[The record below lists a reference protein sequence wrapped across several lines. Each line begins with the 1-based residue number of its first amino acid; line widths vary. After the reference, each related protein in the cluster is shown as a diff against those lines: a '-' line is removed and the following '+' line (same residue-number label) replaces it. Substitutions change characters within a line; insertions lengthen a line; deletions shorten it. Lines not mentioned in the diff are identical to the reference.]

1 MTKKKSTT
9 EDKKTK
15 VKKDIVDEDNLKIE
29 LSEIIDKYVV
39 EPDLESE
46 EFSKMNEEEQFEFL
60 NKQYI
65 ILVRMN
71 NIINEKRSTIYS
83 MVDEVYEKFKTTKT
97 NEDNNSDNEI
107 SDEDVPAITE
117 DDDEDD
123 NKSENESVEEV
134 SPKKKKETLK
144 KDKKYKKE
152 KKSDDD
158 LTEELLDTTESK
170 SKEKKKKIKKE
181 K

>member
-1 MTKKKSTT
+1 MTKKKSVT

-15 VKKDIVDEDNLKIE
+15 PKKDTIDEDNLKNE
-29 LSEIIDKYVV
+29 LNEIMDKYVV

-46 EFSKMNEEEQFEFL
+46 EFSKMNEEQQFEFL

-117 DDDEDD
+117 DEDD

-134 SPKKKKETLK
+134 VPKKKKETLK

-152 KKSDDD
+152 KKSDED

-170 SKEKKKKIKKE
+170 SKEKKKKLKKD

>member
-1 MTKKKSTT
+1 MGMTKKKSVT

-15 VKKDIVDEDNLKIE
+15 SKKDTIDEDNLKNE
-29 LSEIIDKYVV
+29 LNEIMDKYVV

-71 NIINEKRSTIYS
+71 NIINKKRSTIYS
-83 MVDEVYEKFKTTKT
+83 MVDEVYEKFKTSKT

-107 SDEDVPAITE
+107 SDEDVPAISE
-117 DDDEDD
+117 DEDD
-123 NKSENESVEEV
+123 NKSDNESVEEV
-134 SPKKKKETLK
+134 VPKKKKETSKKETLK
-144 KDKKYKKE
+144 KDKKYKKD
-152 KKSDDD
+152 KKSDED

-170 SKEKKKKIKKE
+170 SKEK
-181 K
+181 

>member
-1 MTKKKSTT
+1 MTKKKSVT

-15 VKKDIVDEDNLKIE
+15 SKKDIIDEDNLKNE
-29 LSEIIDKYVV
+29 LSEIMDKYVV

-46 EFSKMNEEEQFEFL
+46 EFSKMNEEQQFEFL

-117 DDDEDD
+117 DEDD

-134 SPKKKKETLK
+134 VPKKKKETLK

-152 KKSDDD
+152 KKSDED
-158 LTEELLDTTESK
+158 LTEEVLDTTESK
-170 SKEKKKKIKKE
+170 SKEKKKKLKKD

>member
-1 MTKKKSTT
+1 MTKKKSAT
-9 EDKKTK
+9 EEKKTK
-15 VKKDIVDEDNLKIE
+15 SKKDTIDEDSLKNE
-29 LSEIIDKYVV
+29 LSEIIDKYII

-107 SDEDVPAITE
+107 SDEDVPAISE
-117 DDDEDD
+117 DEDN
-123 NKSENESVEEV
+123 NKSDNESVEEV
-134 SPKKKKETLK
+134 VPKKKKETLK

-152 KKSDDD
+152 KKSDED
-158 LTEELLDTTESK
+158 LTEEILDTTESK
-170 SKEKKKKIKKE
+170 SKEKKKKLKKD